1 MILLAL
7 SGVLAISFSAVFIRL
22 AAVSPVT
29 GAFFRAAYAVPMLA
43 VIYMLMRRG
52 DQREWRLRALALAS
66 GLALAMDLAL
76 WHESIALIGVGLAT
90 VIANV
95 QVVFVAFAAW
105 ALFGE
110 RPSRATFVI
119 IALVLAGITLTSG
132 LSRAGAYGVNP
143 ALGAMLGAGAGC
155 CYAVFLLTFRQA
167 TRVPAPTA
175 GPLLDSTLGTVIGAL
190 LVSPM
195 DHGFS
200 LIPSWPA
207 HGWLMALAL
216 VSQVIGWLAIATAL
230 PLLPAVQTSILLL
243 MQPVFSVIWG
253 LVWFGERLSAL
264 QWTGTALVLGG
275 VAAIG
280 RVRAVQSANTVGAE

>member
-1 MILLAL
+1 MTYLAAL
-7 SGVLAISFSAVFIRL
+7 TGVLAISFSAVFIRL

-29 GAFFRAAYAVPMLA
+29 AALFRAAYAVPMLA
-43 VIYMLMRRG
+43 LVWATVRQADRR
-52 DQREWRLRALALAS
+52 DRRARLVAFAS
-66 GLALAMDLAL
+66 GIMLAIELAL

-119 IALVLAGITLTSG
+119 IVTVLAGIALTSG
-132 LSRAGAYGVNP
+132 LSRAGAYGENP
-143 ALGAMLGAGAGC
+143 QLGAALGAVAGA

-167 TRVPAPTA
+167 TRAPAPAA
-175 GPLLDSTLGTVIGAL
+175 GPLLDATVGIVLGAL
-190 LVSPM
+190 LVSPL
-195 DHGFS
+195 DKGFS
-200 LIPSWPA
+200 LVPTWPA
-207 HGWLMALAL
+207 HGWLAALAL

-230 PLLPAVQTSILLL
+230 PRLPAVQTSILLL

-253 LVWFGERLSAL
+253 FLLFGERLSAV
-264 QWTGTALVLGG
+264 QWAGTALVLGG

-280 RVRAVQSANTVGAE
+280 RVRTTT